1 MLRQP
6 ASRNLG
12 CLAAIPRVC
21 RVPVGLA
28 AGFRRVAAVAGK
40 TSTLRSYAEAR
51 PGERF
56 PYVAFNAAVAR
67 ETRASLRAHQAA
79 RALGLNPA
87 GVSNLTAA
95 DQALVVLRHF
105 LSSDASDFDEF
116 GVKHRYR
123 SEALAILRGQPSR
136 RVYVGDP
143 HQQIYQFRYA
153 INGMADAGLS
163 DELCLSES
171 FRYGPELAAA
181 ANRLLALKGETR
193 LVRGGRRGAP
203 STTKA
208 FIARGNVAVYRHGV
222 ELAARGG
229 LGAGSTGSRGHFAVY
244 GPQIQRVGIRGGD
257 AGR

>member
-1 MLRQP
+1 M
-6 ASRNLG
+6 
-12 CLAAIPRVC
+12 
-21 RVPVGLA
+21 PVGLT
-28 AGFRRVAAVAGK
+28 AGLRRVAAVAGK
-40 TSTLRSYAEAR
+40 TSTLRAYAQAR

-67 ETRASLRAHQAA
+67 EARASLRAHQAA

-229 LGAGSTGSRGHFAVY
+229 AGAGSTDSRGHFALHR
-244 GPQIQRVGIRGGD
+244 P
-257 AGR
+257 